1 MKYTQTVGNN
11 PAEVL
16 IFVNR
21 GKLIKLLCLA
31 AICMGLAISGCDL
44 GTVDASSG
52 KNSKKENNMESIQAT
67 TLIQPKIPPIDAA
80 VIPEIETA
88 TFAMG

>member
-1 MKYTQTVGNN
+1 MKYTQTVGDH
-11 PAEVL
+11 PAEMY
-16 IFVNR
+16 IFANR
-21 GKLIKLLCLA
+21 RKLMQLLCLA

-44 GTVDASSG
+44 GTVDATAG
-52 KNSKKENNMESIQAT
+52 TNSKKENKMESIQPT
-67 TLIQPKIPPIDAA
+67 TTIQPKIPPIDAA